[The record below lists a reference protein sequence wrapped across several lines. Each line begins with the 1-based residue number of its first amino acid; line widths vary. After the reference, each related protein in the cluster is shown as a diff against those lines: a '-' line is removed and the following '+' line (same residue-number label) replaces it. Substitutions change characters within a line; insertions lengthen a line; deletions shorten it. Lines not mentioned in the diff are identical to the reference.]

1 MNRHTF
7 KDVGKR
13 SALSNEL
20 DHDDDE
26 DDQDASAKELKRA
39 VEGEEEEGDD
49 KFNEAGEVI
58 EAFNLADEREGGHF
72 DENMNYVFKKEK
84 GEVDAW
90 VAEMDEVAMEQ
101 AIGEAAKAVKRK
113 AAEREEQDRRDAMRE
128 FKTAIQL
135 KKELIALMQPKETV
149 AGAMRR
155 LSGKGDKPEA
165 GKDAG
170 IVRRRAPPKATE
182 NDESNKPS
190 VQLTSAQQK
199 LQDLK
204 EARERRGRI
213 DRITELADELLSRGL
228 TGVYT
233 MSYESLKA
241 STQTWEYQGQADG
254 QIHGPYTA
262 QQLAGWKA
270 QGYFNSV
277 MVRPVGENHAAD
289 GVEASGVQISR
300 PAAPVDSMYD
310 DDIYGTDTPAAPPV
324 AAPAVVA
331 AWVNS
336 DDVDFGEYVNL
347 DQAQKQLQQ
356 QIEQRKRQHIGR
368 AGASAHQKTT
378 SALHHL
384 TSDSAGS
391 RLTSGAT
398 LGGEDEQEE
407 EEEEEAEGMSYRR
420 RKNTSRKTQDLPD
433 DSDEDQ

>member
-1 MNRHTF
+1 M
-7 KDVGKR
+7 
-13 SALSNEL
+13 
-20 DHDDDE
+20 
-26 DDQDASAKELKRA
+26 
-39 VEGEEEEGDD
+39 
-49 KFNEAGEVI
+49 
-58 EAFNLADEREGGHF
+58 
-72 DENMNYVFKKEK
+72 
-84 GEVDAW
+84 
-90 VAEMDEVAMEQ
+90 
-101 AIGEAAKAVKRK
+101 
-113 AAEREEQDRRDAMRE
+113 
-128 FKTAIQL
+128 
-135 KKELIALMQPKETV
+135 
-149 AGAMRR
+149 
-155 LSGKGDKPEA
+155 
-165 GKDAG
+165 
-170 IVRRRAPPKATE
+170 
-182 NDESNKPS
+182 
-190 VQLTSAQQK
+190 QLTSAQQK

-204 EARERRGRI
+204 EARERRGCI

-300 PAAPVDSMYD
+300 PVAPVDSMYD

-356 QIEQRKRQHIGR
+356 QTEQRKRQHTAGR
-368 AGASAHQKTT
+368 AGAAAHQKTT

-384 TSDSAGS
+384 TADGAGS
-391 RLTSGAT
+391 KLTSGAA
-398 LGGEDEQEE
+398 LGDEEEQEE